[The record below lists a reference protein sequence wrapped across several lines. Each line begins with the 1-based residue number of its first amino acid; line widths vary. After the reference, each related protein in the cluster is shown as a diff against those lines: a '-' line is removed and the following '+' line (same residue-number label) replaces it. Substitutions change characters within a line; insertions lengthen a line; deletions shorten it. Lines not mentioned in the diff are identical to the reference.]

1 MLATN
6 RNLVGICAAFFC
18 FDYYWYFLVNWLP
31 DYLVT
36 ARGLTLLRA
45 GIYAAL
51 PYLVFGASE
60 PIGGWLAD
68 RLVKTGW
75 TETRGAQ
82 GGRDR
87 GSPDG
92 LFLIPASRVSSPAAA
107 VALIIGGC
115 LVGLATGNLLVILQA
130 CAPPAEI
137 GLWTGVYNFIGNIA
151 GILSPL
157 ITGFLIAQTGSYAPA
172 FVLAAALI
180 ALGPLALWLILK
192 EVKAAPSLG

>member
-1 MLATN
+1 MIGVCIT
-6 RNLVGICAAFFC
+6 FFC

-68 RLVKTGW
+68 RLVESGW
-75 TETRGAQ
+75 SDTRA
-82 GGRDR
+82 RKVVVTVALLT
-87 GSPDG
+87 G
-92 LFLIPASRVSSPAAA
+92 LFLIPASRVTTPSAA
-107 VALIIGGC
+107 VGLIIGGC

-130 CAPPAEI
+130 CSPPAEI
-137 GLWTGVYNFIGNIA
+137 GLWTGAYNFIGNIA
-151 GILSPL
+151 GIVSPL

-172 FVLAAALI
+172 FLLAGVLI
-180 ALGPLALWLILK
+180 ALGPLSLWFVVGEL
-192 EVKAAPSLG
+192 APPEPHTIVHD